1 MCHTL
6 YLTQQALPTYE
17 QGCFRI
23 RLCFF
28 ARCVVA
34 VLEDRSPILYLAN
47 STENSYGS
55 VPPLGCFSFGQ
66 MIDDHVVQK

>member
-6 YLTQQALPTYE
+6 YLTQQALLTYE
-17 QGCFRI
+17 QGCFKI

-34 VLEDRSPILYLAN
+34 ILEDRSPILYLAN
-47 STENSYGS
+47 STENSYGECANS
-55 VPPLGCFSFGQ
+55 WLFQFWSN
-66 MIDDHVVQK
+66 D